1 MHKNEFDEMLTSLRE
16 RGSELEDVEVKE
28 ASGGVPTRLWESI
41 SALANR
47 TKGGTLIFG
56 LSATN
61 FEWIGVSAIDDL
73 QRAVSNACSEMTPP
87 VRPRMTA
94 FTDRRKTVLVVEIP
108 ECPREHRPCH
118 NRQSGLPSG
127 AFIRVGD
134 GDRRMT
140 DYEVQRLI
148 AERGQ
153 PKEDI
158 EIVTEATIGDL
169 NSRAVNQY
177 FEALRKRNPDA
188 KHLRG
193 SISELSRR
201 FSIIKEDSEGIMRPT
216 LCGLLMFGDYP
227 QQFYPSLCI
236 TILRYA
242 GPRDGASRGD
252 DSIIENQKIE
262 GPIPTMLENAL
273 SVIRRNM
280 RKGTLKTG
288 LLAEDLWEYP
298 ELALREVVVN
308 AVAHRDYG
316 PWAAGTQVQVKM
328 YSDAL
333 IVQNPGGL
341 FGPVSEDT
349 LDEANVIQAAR
360 NGFLMSLL
368 ERTGIVEN
376 RGSGIRTM
384 VAQLARA
391 GLPPPQFKD
400 QGSHFRAIFLNETLL
415 DAATIEWLST
425 LAPHPL
431 NERQRRALACLKRYK
446 SIRNKDYCRLNN
458 CDSRLTTVELSE
470 LRELGLINQSGTRG
484 GAVYY
489 LSPTSKIAAANIP
502 GGLKARHAKILACFR
517 ESPEMT
523 LSAKDI
529 TRRSG
534 LNHETMRS
542 ALRDLVRSGHLAP
555 TEERARSSR
564 QAYRL
569 RST

>member
-1 MHKNEFDEMLTSLRE
+1 MHRKEFDEMLTSLRE
-16 RGSELEDVEVKE
+16 RGSELDDVEVKE
-28 ASGGVPTRLWESI
+28 ASGGIPTRLWESI

-47 TKGGTLIFG
+47 AKGGTMIFG

-61 FEWIGVSAIDDL
+61 FEWIGVDSIDGL
-73 QRAVSNACSEMTPP
+73 QRAVSNACSEMNPP
-87 VRPRMTA
+87 VRPRMTS
-94 FTDRRKTVLVVEIP
+94 FTDRKKSVLVVEIP

-118 NRQSGLPSG
+118 NRQSGLPGG

-153 PKEDI
+153 PKED
-158 EIVTEATIGDL
+158 VRVVKEATIGDL
-169 NSRAVNQY
+169 NSLAITQY
-177 FEALRKRNPDA
+177 FDKLRQKNPDA

-193 SISELSRR
+193 SITELSRR
-201 FSIIKEDSEGIMRPT
+201 FSIIGEDDEGVMRPT
-216 LCGLLMFGDYP
+216 LCGLLMFADYP

-262 GPIPTMLENAL
+262 GPIPTMLEEAF

-349 LDEANVIQAAR
+349 LDEVNVIQAAR

-368 ERTGIVEN
+368 ERVGIVEN

-384 VAQLARA
+384 IAQLARA

-400 QGSHFRAIFLNETLL
+400 HGSHFRAIFLNETLL
-415 DAATIEWLST
+415 DPATIDWLST

-431 NERQRRALACLKRYK
+431 NERQRRALAYLKRYK

-458 CDSRLTTVELSE
+458 CDSRLSTAELSE
-470 LRELGLINQSGTRG
+470 LRELSLINQSGTRG

-489 LSPTSKIAAANIP
+489 LSPISRTATTNIP
-502 GGLKARHAKILACFR
+502 GGMKLRHAKLLACFR
-517 ESPEMT
+517 ENPEAT

-534 LNHETMRS
+534 LNHETTRA
-542 ALRDLVRSGHLAP
+542 ALRDLVRSGHLLP
-555 TEERARSSR
+555 TEEKARSSR

-569 RST
+569 KSS

>member
-1 MHKNEFDEMLTSLRE
+1 MHRNEFDEMLASLRE
-16 RGSELEDVEVKE
+16 RGSELDDVEVKE
-28 ASGGVPTRLWESI
+28 ASGGIPTRLWESI

-47 TKGGTLIFG
+47 SGGGTLIFG
-56 LSATN
+56 LSATTY
-61 FEWIGVSAIDDL
+61 EWVGVSSIDGL
-73 QRAVSNACSEMTPP
+73 QRAVSNACSEMDPP
-87 VRPRMTA
+87 VRPRMFA
-94 FTDRRKTVLVVEIP
+94 FTDRKRGVLAVEIP
-108 ECPREHRPCH
+108 ECPREHKPCH
-118 NRQSGLPSG
+118 NRQSGLPGG

-140 DYEVQRLI
+140 DYEIQRLI
-148 AERGQ
+148 SERGQ

-158 EIVTEATIGDL
+158 KIVKEATIGDL
-169 NSRAVNQY
+169 NSRAITQY
-177 FEALRKRNPDA
+177 FDALRRKNPDA

-193 SISELSRR
+193 SSSELARR
-201 FSIIKEDSEGIMRPT
+201 FSIVGEDDEGTLRPT
-216 LCGLLMFGDYP
+216 LCGLLMFADYP
-227 QQFYPSLCI
+227 QQFYPNLCV

-242 GPRDGASRGD
+242 GPRDGASRGED
-252 DSIIENQKIE
+252 AIIENRKIE
-262 GPIPTMLENAL
+262 GPIPAMLEDVF

-288 LLAEDLWEYP
+288 LLAEDMWEYP

-308 AVAHRDYG
+308 AVVHRDYG

-341 FGPVSEDT
+341 YGPVSEET
-349 LDEANVIQAAR
+349 LDEVNVIQAAR

-368 ERTGIVEN
+368 ERMGIVEN

-384 VAQLARA
+384 IAQLARA

-400 QGSHFRAIFLNETLL
+400 RGSHFRAVFLNESLL
-415 DAATIEWLST
+415 DPATIDWLST

-431 NERQRRALACLKRYK
+431 NERQRRALAYLKRYK

-458 CDSRLTTVELSE
+458 CDSRITTMELSE
-470 LRELGLINQSGTRG
+470 LRALGLINQSGTRG

-489 LSPTSKIAAANIP
+489 ISQASRTASTVVP
-502 GGLKARHAKILACFR
+502 GDLKARHAKILACFR
-517 ESPEMT
+517 ENPDAT

-542 ALRDLVRSGHLAP
+542 ALRDLVRSGHVVP
-555 TEERARSSR
+555 TEGKARSTR

-569 RST
+569 RA

>member
-1 MHKNEFDEMLTSLRE
+1 MHKNEFAEMLTSLRE
-16 RGSELEDVEVKE
+16 RGSELDDVEVKE
-28 ASGGVPTRLWESI
+28 ASGGIPSRLWESI

-47 TKGGTLIFG
+47 PGGGTLVFG
-56 LSATN
+56 LSSAT
-61 FEWIGVSAIDDL
+61 FEWVGVSSVDDL
-73 QRAVSNACSEMTPP
+73 QRAVSNACSEMNPP

-94 FTDRRKTVLVVEIP
+94 FTERQKSVLAVEIP
-108 ECPREHRPCH
+108 ECPREHKPSH

-153 PKEDI
+153 PKEDVK
-158 EIVTEATIGDL
+158 IVKEATISDL
-169 NSRAVNQY
+169 NSRAITQY
-177 FEALRKRNPDA
+177 FDSLRKKNPDA

-193 SISELSRR
+193 TLTELSRR
-201 FSIIKEDSEGIMRPT
+201 FSIIAEDEDGVVRPT
-216 LCGLLMFGDYP
+216 VCGLLMFSDYP
-227 QQFYPSLCI
+227 QQYYPSLCI

-262 GPIPTMLENAL
+262 GPIPTMLEGAF

-308 AVAHRDYG
+308 AIAHRDYG
-316 PWAAGTQVQVKM
+316 PWAAGTQVQIKM

-341 FGPVSEDT
+341 FGPVSEET
-349 LDEANVIQAAR
+349 LDEVNVIQAAR

-368 ERTGIVEN
+368 ERMGIVEN

-384 VAQLARA
+384 IAQLARA

-400 QGSHFRAIFLNETLL
+400 HGSHFRAVFLNETLL
-415 DAATIEWLST
+415 DSATIDWLST

-431 NERQRRALACLKRYK
+431 NERQRRALAYLKRYK

-458 CDSRLTTVELSE
+458 CDSRHTTAELSE

-489 LSPTSKIAAANIP
+489 LSPTSRTATIIVP
-502 GGLKARHAKILACFR
+502 GGLKQRHARILSCFR
-517 ESPEMT
+517 ENPDAT
-523 LSAKDI
+523 LSAKDL

-534 LNHETMRS
+534 LNHETTRS
-542 ALRDLVRSGHLAP
+542 ALRDLVRAGHLVP
-555 TEERARSSR
+555 TEDKARSSR

-569 RST
+569 KSS

>member
-1 MHKNEFDEMLTSLRE
+1 MHRNDFDEMLVSIRE
-16 RGSELEDVEVKE
+16 RGSELDDVEVKE

-56 LSATN
+56 LSATT
-61 FEWIGVSAIDDL
+61 FEWIGVKSVDDL
-73 QRAVSNACSEMTPP
+73 QRAVSNACNEMSPP

-94 FTDRRKTVLVVEIP
+94 FTDRQRTVLTVEIP
-108 ECPREHRPCH
+108 ECPREHKPCH

-153 PKEDI
+153 PKEDVK
-158 EIVTEATIGDL
+158 IVKEATIGDL
-169 NSRAVNQY
+169 NTGAVNQY
-177 FEALRKRNPDA
+177 FEVLRKRYPDA

-193 SISELSRR
+193 SVTELSRR
-201 FSIIKEDSEGIMRPT
+201 FSIIAEDEHGTLRPT
-216 LCGLLMFGDYP
+216 LSGLLMFADYP
-227 QQFYPSLCI
+227 QQFFPSLCI

-262 GPIPTMLENAL
+262 GPIPTMLEDAF

-316 PWAAGTQVQVKM
+316 PWASGTQVQIKM

-341 FGPVSEDT
+341 FGPVSEET
-349 LDEANVIQAAR
+349 LDEVNVIQAAR

-368 ERTGIVEN
+368 ERMGIVEN

-384 VAQLARA
+384 IAQLARA

-400 QGSHFRAIFLNETLL
+400 HGSHFRAIFLNETLL
-415 DAATIEWLST
+415 DPATIDWLST
-425 LAPHPL
+425 FAPHPL
-431 NERQRRALACLKRYK
+431 NERQRRALAYLKRYK

-458 CDSRLTTVELSE
+458 CDSRITTAELSE

-489 LSPTSKIAAANIP
+489 LSPASRITNTNIP
-502 GGLKARHAKILACFR
+502 GGIKSRHAKILACFR
-517 ESPEMT
+517 ENPDAT

-555 TEERARSSR
+555 TEEKARSSR

-569 RST
+569 RVS

>member
-1 MHKNEFDEMLTSLRE
+1 MHRNEFNEMLTSLRE
-16 RGSELEDVEVKE
+16 RGSELDDVEVKE
-28 ASGGVPTRLWESI
+28 ASGGAPARLWESI

-47 TKGGTLIFG
+47 PGGGTLIFG
-56 LSATN
+56 LSATT
-61 FEWIGVSAIDDL
+61 FEWMGVKSVDDL
-73 QRAVSNACSEMTPP
+73 QRAVSNACSEMNPP
-87 VRPRMTA
+87 VRPRMTS
-94 FTDRRKTVLVVEIP
+94 FTDRQKTVLTVEIS
-108 ECPREHRPCH
+108 ECPREHKPCH

-140 DYEVQRLI
+140 DYEIQRLI

-153 PKEDI
+153 PKEDVRPI
-158 EIVTEATIGDL
+158 KEAEIGDL
-169 NSRAVNQY
+169 NSLAVSQY
-177 FEALRKRNPDA
+177 FDALRRKNPNA
-188 KHLRG
+188 QHLRG
-193 SISELSRR
+193 TVTDLSRR
-201 FSIIKEDSEGIMRPT
+201 YSIIAEDAEGVMRPT
-216 LCGLLMFGDYP
+216 LCGLLMFGNYP
-227 QQFYPSLCI
+227 QQFFPSLCI

-262 GPIPTMLENAL
+262 GPIPTMLEDAF

-316 PWAAGTQVQVKM
+316 PWAAGTQVQIKM

-341 FGPVSEDT
+341 FGPVSEET
-349 LDEANVIQAAR
+349 LDEVNVIQAAR
-360 NGFLMSLL
+360 NGFLMNLL
-368 ERTGIVEN
+368 ERMGIVEN

-384 VAQLARA
+384 IAQLARA

-400 QGSHFRAIFLNETLL
+400 HASHFRAVFLNETLL
-415 DAATIEWLST
+415 DPATIDWLST
-425 LAPHPL
+425 LAPHSL
-431 NERQRRALACLKRYK
+431 NERQRRALAYLKRYK

-458 CDSRLTTVELSE
+458 CDSRLTTLELSE
-470 LRELGLINQSGTRG
+470 LRELGLINQSGIRG

-489 LSPTSKIAAANIP
+489 LAPPSRSANLNIP
-502 GGLKARHAKILACFR
+502 GGMKPRHAKILACFR
-517 ESPEMT
+517 ENPEVT
-523 LSAKDI
+523 LTAKDI

-542 ALRDLVRSGHLAP
+542 ALRDLVRAGFLAP
-555 TEERARSSR
+555 TENKPRSSR
-564 QAYRL
+564 QAYRQK
-569 RST
+569 SA